1 MSYGSDSIENRF
13 DDFVEETNKKIEE
26 LEAKVRYLE
35 SELTKNKIDS
45 KSIINI
51 TNQDI
56 KSSLGATIKTVGDI
70 GKRND
75 LKK

>member
-70 GKRND
+70 VKGNN

>member
-1 MSYGSDSIENRF
+1 MSYGSDSMENRF

-51 TNQDI
+51 VNQDI

-70 GKRND
+70 VKKNN

>member
-1 MSYGSDSIENRF
+1 MSYGSDSMENRF

-35 SELTKNKIDS
+35 SEITKNKIDS

-70 GKRND
+70 VKRNN

>member
-1 MSYGSDSIENRF
+1 MPYGADSIENRF

-35 SELTKNKIDS
+35 SEINKNKIDK

-56 KSSLGATIKTVGDI
+56 KSSLGNTIQTIGDI
-70 GKRND
+70 V
-75 LKK
+75 KKKNLNK

>member
-1 MSYGSDSIENRF
+1 MSYGSDSMENRF

-35 SELTKNKIDS
+35 CELTKNKIDS

-51 TNQDI
+51 VNQDI

-70 GKRND
+70 VKKNK

>member
-1 MSYGSDSIENRF
+1 MPYGADSIEDRF

-35 SELTKNKIDS
+35 SEISKNKIDS
-45 KSIINI
+45 KSIVNIINE
-51 TNQDI
+51 DI

-70 GKRND
+70 VKRNNW
-75 LKK
+75 KK

>member
-1 MSYGSDSIENRF
+1 MPYGADSIENRF

-35 SELTKNKIDS
+35 SEITKNRIDS

-70 GKRND
+70 VKRNN

>member
-1 MSYGSDSIENRF
+1 MSYGSDSMENRF

-35 SELTKNKIDS
+35 SEITKNKIDS

-70 GKRND
+70 IKKNN

>member
-70 GKRND
+70 VKRND

>member
-1 MSYGSDSIENRF
+1 MPYGADSIENRF

-70 GKRND
+70 VKRNN

>member
-1 MSYGSDSIENRF
+1 MSYGADSIENRF
-13 DDFVEETNKKIEE
+13 DDFMEETNKKIEE

-35 SELTKNKIDS
+35 SEITKNKIDG

-70 GKRND
+70 VKRNN

>member
-1 MSYGSDSIENRF
+1 MPYGADSIEDRF

-35 SELTKNKIDS
+35 NEISKNKIDS
-45 KSIINI
+45 KSIVNIINE
-51 TNQDI
+51 DI

-70 GKRND
+70 VKRNNW
-75 LKK
+75 KK

>member
-1 MSYGSDSIENRF
+1 MSYGSDSMENRF

-35 SELTKNKIDS
+35 SEITKNKIDS

-70 GKRND
+70 VKKNN

>member
-1 MSYGSDSIENRF
+1 MSYGSDSMENRF

-51 TNQDI
+51 VNQDI

-70 GKRND
+70 VKRNN

>member
-1 MSYGSDSIENRF
+1 MSYGADSIENRF

-35 SELTKNKIDS
+35 SEITKNKIDG

-70 GKRND
+70 VKRNN